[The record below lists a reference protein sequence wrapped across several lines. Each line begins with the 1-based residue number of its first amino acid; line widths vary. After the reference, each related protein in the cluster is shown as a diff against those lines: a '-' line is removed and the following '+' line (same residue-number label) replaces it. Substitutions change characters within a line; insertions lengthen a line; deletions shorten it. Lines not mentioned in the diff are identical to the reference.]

1 MSAAPTGVGEERGEA
16 GASVPEFGHL
26 LEPGSHLL
34 EIGFAEARAASLD
47 VICDG
52 LERVGFADFIFDV
65 ATHDVASEW
74 GSGSGPAPSA
84 QQLGQRVRLIARLT
98 RTLRLIDVGDVRWLY
113 ARRLTIDPFLE
124 PMVTEVDNHE
134 LVTGALYELRFTT
147 RLPPKAQPRRA
158 YACDLLRAMGPVD
171 EATKQGRGFVPEK
184 LTLLKKNMRFR
195 GQSGAQ
201 GTRWIAIARWTGP
214 HAYIT
219 DNDPLFFED
228 VVRLDDEARAGTSS

>member
-1 MSAAPTGVGEERGEA
+1 MNVGARIERGGEA
-16 GASVPEFGHL
+16 GASAPEFGHL

-34 EIGFAEARAASLD
+34 EIAFSEAREASLD

-65 ATHDVASEW
+65 AAQDVAADW
-74 GSGSGPAPSA
+74 GSEGARSGE
-84 QQLGQRVRLIARLT
+84 QLGQRVRLIARLT

-124 PMVTEVDNHE
+124 PTVTEVENHA

-171 EATKQGRGFVPEK
+171 ATTKLGRGFAAEK

-214 HAYIT
+214 HAYVT
-219 DNDPLFFED
+219 DNDPIFFED
-228 VVRLDDEARAGTSS
+228 VVQLDGQVAPEEISS